1 LIEYRDSAD
10 QRRLAVTTELKRFEE
25 AYATLTFAVYEP
37 LILRWYSG
45 LTVAAIA
52 NSYVKRSHV
61 ATTKA
66 RSAMAISEEI
76 SRFRAFPEAEGSI
89 EAHDHVNAATEG
101 MDREELFVANPGL
114 ELTARTAFVGG
125 RMNRFP
131 IGPELDGRDP
141 VRDEAPPLVF
151 ATGAQPGVS
160 LFDTRKVTEEIVRG
174 YDEEL
179 RKLIKN
185 APGGVIPGSELKKML
200 LENAKSK
207 LELYDA
213 SLDDFELLAPTGEWL
228 EFLSPI
234 GIAHFYRQLYFYVTE
249 GVGPVEQAFTVAPRE
264 TLEVVTETVRRQ
276 SHEEV
281 FEQGSE
287 AVSETAVESR
297 NVDEVSDKVASM
309 VQRDSSMAVS
319 ANTSF
324 EGGGNIGVWNI
335 SGSAGMGLN
344 TSMADSSQSSTEIAK
359 RRVKEITKRASE
371 RITKTFSLRVR
382 DTVDFTTTNVQ
393 RRVISNKTEKP
404 TSYGLRRVFNRVR
417 VKVQSLGPNLVW
429 QLYVSS
435 PGDGLARSRYVQFAE
450 AQQVARPS
458 EPPAIRP
465 KPTGGVERG
474 TVSSQLKRDTTKAVT
489 DPMAY
494 YVTLKVQVASDQEVV
509 AVSIESVTDLEH
521 LGKTD
526 YAPSPSGGSRPGS
539 LQGGVYTIELGVL
552 PGDAESVSVTY
563 QYTWQPSKATM
574 DTWEAERDAA
584 LKDFAK
590 QEAAEREKALREQFE
605 RQRSLITERSKVRP
619 RAAADLRKEERYEV
633 LNRMV
638 SHLFKPKGKGSPGA
652 PSPLEIELFHRYFDI
667 EAMFVTLHPSWW
679 VPRYASNASGF
690 DRPEYEITA
699 ESEPAAL
706 GRSLGW
712 TIQLDGD
719 SRRNEFINSPWVRVC
734 LPIRPGRETE
744 AVDWLAE
751 HVEGDTGY
759 NKNAQP
765 LKGLLTEMND
775 LRKNQAKVVGTGP
788 DYVDAKTAVVAATT
802 GAPAGP
808 LKPENVY
815 PVVDEFEVTVPSEGF
830 VYDDLVV
837 KIP

>member
-1 LIEYRDSAD
+1 M
-10 QRRLAVTTELKRFEE
+10 TTELKRFAD

-37 LILRWYSG
+37 LIVRWYSG
-45 LTVAAIA
+45 LTVTAIA
-52 NSYVKRSHV
+52 NAYVKRAHV
-61 ATTKA
+61 ATATT
-66 RSAMAISEEI
+66 RSAMSISEDI
-76 SRFRAFPEAEGSI
+76 SRFRAFPEAEAST
-89 EAHDHVNAATEG
+89 EAHEHVNARTEG
-101 MDREELFVANPGL
+101 MEHDELFASHPGL
-114 ELTARTAFVGG
+114 ELTPRVAFMGG
-125 RMNRFP
+125 RMDRFP
-131 IGPELDGRDP
+131 TGPELEGGD
-141 VRDEAPPLVF
+141 VIRDEAPPLVF
-151 ATGAQPGVS
+151 STDAQPGAA
-160 LFDTRKVTEEIVRG
+160 LFDTRKVTEEIVQD
-174 YDEEL
+174 YDQEI
-179 RKLIKN
+179 RKLLKD
-185 APGGVIPGSELKKML
+185 APGGVIPGSELRKVL
-200 LENAKSK
+200 LEKAKTK
-207 LELYDA
+207 LEAHDA
-213 SLDDFELLAPTGEWL
+213 RLDNFEIMAPTGEWL

-287 AVSETAVESR
+287 SISETAVESR

-429 QLYVSS
+429 QLYVSY

-450 AQQVARPS
+450 AQPVARPS
-458 EPPAIRP
+458 EPPAVRP
-465 KPTGGVERG
+465 QPTGGVERG
-474 TVSSQLKRDTTKAVT
+474 TVSAQLKRDTTKPLT

-494 YVTLKVQVASDQEVV
+494 FVTLKVQVPPDQEIL
-509 AVSIESVTDLEH
+509 AVSIESITDLEH

-574 DTWEAERDAA
+574 DAWTAERDAA

-590 QEAAEREKALREQFE
+590 AEAAEREKALREQFE

-619 RAAADLRKEERYEV
+619 RPAADLRKEERYEV

-652 PSPLEIELFHRYFDI
+652 PSPLEIELFHRYFDL
-667 EAMFVTLHPSWW
+667 EAMFVTQHPSWW
-679 VPRYASNASGF
+679 VPRYTSRHSGF
-690 DRPEYEITA
+690 GRPDYEITA

-706 GRSLGW
+706 GRSIGW

-751 HVEGDTGY
+751 HVEGDAGY

-765 LKGLLTEMND
+765 LKGLLTEMTD

-788 DYVDAKTAVVAATT
+788 DYVEATTAVVSSTT
-802 GAPAGP
+802 GAPTGP
-808 LKPENVY
+808 LKPEHVY